1 MKLYFVSLNVLE
13 LLYYI
18 YDLFARYELGIFDY
32 TYQNKAFVSN
42 TTYLYPIYYVQKLL
56 SLLNAPSLQSVNG
69 RSNNPTFYN
78 RFSLCQL
85 FLYTFSNSSFN
96 SRKYSPCKINEVVN
110 VTMID
115 TNLMSL
121 RTLFFNM
128 TSMATLSLF
137 WNMNFLLFWNILRSF
152 ENHCCHPFCLQQ
164 WPGYLSSLDEVF
176 CNCSCFL
183 STT

>member
-13 LLYYI
+13 FLYYI
-18 YDLFARYELGIFDY
+18 YDLFPRYQLGIFDY

-42 TTYLYPIYYVQKLL
+42 TIYLYPIYYVQKLL

-69 RSNNPTFYN
+69 RTNTLHFIIGSVYASCFFIHSVIPP
-78 RFSLCQL
+78 
-85 FLYTFSNSSFN
+85 FN
-96 SRKYSPCKINEVVN
+96 SRKYSPRKINEVVN
-110 VTMID
+110 MTMID

-137 WNMNFLLFWNILRSF
+137 WNLNFLLFWNILRSF
-152 ENHCCHPFCLQQ
+152 ENYCCHPFCLQQ